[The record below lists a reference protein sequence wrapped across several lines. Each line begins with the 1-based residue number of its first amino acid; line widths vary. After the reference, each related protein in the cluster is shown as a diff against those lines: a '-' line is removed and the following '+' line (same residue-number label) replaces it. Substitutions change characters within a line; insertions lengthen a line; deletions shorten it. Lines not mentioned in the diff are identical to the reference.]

1 MFSRYLDD
9 SSLISME
16 SVGGGTLQ
24 ELVYSVVLK
33 RNAEPRRLL
42 DSLRHVNENQ
52 KVSLV
57 LGQQEVDL

>member
-1 MFSRYLDD
+1 
-9 SSLISME
+9 ME
-16 SVGGGTLQ
+16 SVASGTLL

-33 RNAEPRRLL
+33 ASTEPTLML
-42 DSLRHVNENQ
+42 QNLRQVNENQ

>member
-1 MFSRYLDD
+1 M
-9 SSLISME
+9 
-16 SVGGGTLQ
+16 GGGALQ

-33 RNAEPRRLL
+33 QSTEPRKLIEGVRQ
-42 DSLRHVNENQ
+42 VNENQ